1 MPGSLSSSSQYKSCQ
16 TGDEIKFTACGIYA
30 KHTSAKMSNTKVAP
44 EAGTDTRADVEWLDE
59 DELEHLDEQ
68 QRLVAALGR
77 LYVAGTTTPDTE
89 PDNLLSLTRFIQNLT
104 SSIDPHGSMDEA
116 ALLQEQVAHMR
127 ALAAVHTGPTPPNTP
142 SANVRCTS
150 R

>member
-1 MPGSLSSSSQYKSCQ
+1 
-16 TGDEIKFTACGIYA
+16 
-30 KHTSAKMSNTKVAP
+30 MSNTKVAP

-89 PDNLLSLTRFIQNLT
+89 PDNLLSLTRFIENLT

-116 ALLQEQVAHMR
+116 TLLQEQVAYMR

-142 SANVRCTS
+142 CAGVPCASC
-150 R
+150 

>member
-1 MPGSLSSSSQYKSCQ
+1 
-16 TGDEIKFTACGIYA
+16 
-30 KHTSAKMSNTKVAP
+30 MSNAKVAP
-44 EAGTDTRADVEWLDE
+44 ETGTVTTADVEWLDE

-68 QRLVAALGR
+68 QRLVAALAR

-89 PDNLLSLTRFIQNLT
+89 PDNLLSLTRFIGDLR

-116 ALLQEQVAHMR
+116 TLLQEQVAYMR

-142 SANVRCTS
+142 CAGVPCASC
-150 R
+150 